1 MLRVR
6 LAQTLEPDPGNT
18 GVRESGS
25 LPLQLKQEEVM
36 LTGHVLTRR
45 GVIGGALALASAA
58 TLAACGQDT
67 KADAKKVT
75 VVTHSSFQ
83 VSDNLKKE
91 FEKTS
96 GFKLEIVDGGD
107 GGELVNKLI
116 LSKDAP
122 QGDVCFG
129 VDNTYASPP
138 AISRRD
144 RQRPHRGHHS
154 GSAEK
159 YLVDNNR
166 ALVPI
171 DMGDVAINID
181 KTYFTSHNLAEPKTF
196 EDLAKPEYAKL
207 LVAINPTTST
217 PGLAWMLA
225 TVGHF
230 GADKFSDYWKALV
243 KGGAKIASGWTEA
256 YNTDFSAGEGK
267 AMRNFK
273 VAGIVATGSK
283 EEQFAFI
290 DLKEMQDLSEK
301 PNQVSLAQVSIVADG
316 DKLNGIVADLDKGDA
331 NIQAQPVQQI
341 TRSEGNVLG
350 KLQVLVLLVTI
361 VVLMLTMIC
370 VTTTMMAVVTERRK
384 EIGLK
389 KALGAS
395 NKNIVIE
402 FFGEGCVLGR
412 V

>member
-6 LAQTLEPDPGNT
+6 LAQTLEPDPDNT

-25 LPLQLKQEEVM
+25 LPLQLKQEEIEAM
-36 LTGHVLTRR
+36 LTSHVLTRR
-45 GVIGGALALASAA
+45 GVIGGAFALAGAA

-96 GFKLEIVDGGD
+96 GLKLEIVDGGD
-107 GGELVNKLI
+107 GGELVNKLL

-129 VDNTYASPP
+129 VDNTYASRLLSQGV
-138 AISRRD
+138 IDKD
-144 RQRPHRGHHS
+144 RTVDTIPE
-154 GSAEK
+154 SAEK

-181 KTYFTSHNLAEPKTF
+181 KTYFASHNLAEPKTF

-230 GADKFSDYWKALV
+230 GADKFSDYWKTLV
-243 KGGAKIASGWTEA
+243 KGGNKIASGWTEA

-267 AMRNFK
+267 GAYPIVVSYASSPAYTVSKDGASSTTAALLDTAFRQ
-273 VAGIVATGSK
+273 VEYAGVLKGAANPAGG
-283 EEQFAFI
+283 QAFI
-290 DLKEMQDLSEK
+290 NWMLSKAVQADIPKKMYMYPVDSSVQLPEALAKFGPLAEK
-301 PNQVSLAQVSIVADG
+301 PVEVAPNKIAAEREQWL
-316 DKLNGIVADLDKGDA
+316 KLWASAV
-331 NIQAQPVQQI
+331 
-341 TRSEGNVLG
+341 G
-350 KLQVLVLLVTI
+350 K
-361 VVLMLTMIC
+361 
-370 VTTTMMAVVTERRK
+370 
-384 EIGLK
+384 
-389 KALGAS
+389 
-395 NKNIVIE
+395 
-402 FFGEGCVLGR
+402 
-412 V
+412 

>member
-25 LPLQLKQEEVM
+25 LPLQLKQEEIEAM
-36 LTGHVLTRR
+36 LTSHVLTRR
-45 GVIGGALALASAA
+45 GAIGGAFALAGAA

-129 VDNTYASPP
+129 VDNTYASRLLSQGV
-138 AISRRD
+138 IDKD
-144 RQRPHRGHHS
+144 RTVDTIPE
-154 GSAEK
+154 SAEK

-181 KTYFTSHNLAEPKTF
+181 KTYFASHNLAEPKTF
-196 EDLAKPEYAKL
+196 EDLAKSEYAKL

-267 AMRNFK
+267 GAYPIVVSYASSPSYTVSKDGASTTTAALLDTAFRQ
-273 VAGIVATGSK
+273 VEYAGVLKGAANPAGG
-283 EEQFAFI
+283 QAFI
-290 DLKEMQDLSEK
+290 NWMLSKDVQADIPKKMYMYPVDSSVQLPEALAKFGPLAEK
-301 PNQVSLAQVSIVADG
+301 PVEVAP
-316 DKLNGIVADLDKGDA
+316 DKIAAEREQWLKLWASAV
-331 NIQAQPVQQI
+331 
-341 TRSEGNVLG
+341 G
-350 KLQVLVLLVTI
+350 K
-361 VVLMLTMIC
+361 
-370 VTTTMMAVVTERRK
+370 
-384 EIGLK
+384 
-389 KALGAS
+389 
-395 NKNIVIE
+395 
-402 FFGEGCVLGR
+402 
-412 V
+412 

>member
-67 KADAKKVT
+67 KADSKKVT

-129 VDNTYASPP
+129 VDNTYASRLLSQGV
-138 AISRRD
+138 IDKD
-144 RQRPHRGHHS
+144 RTVDTIPE
-154 GSAEK
+154 SAEK

-267 AMRNFK
+267 GAYPIVVSYASSPSYTVSKDGASTTTAALLDTAFRQ
-273 VAGIVATGSK
+273 VEYAGVLKGAANPAGG
-283 EEQFAFI
+283 QAFI
-290 DLKEMQDLSEK
+290 NWMLSKAVQADIPKKMYMYPVDSSVQLPEALAKFGPLAEK
-301 PNQVSLAQVSIVADG
+301 PVEVAPNKIAAEREQWL
-316 DKLNGIVADLDKGDA
+316 KLWASAV
-331 NIQAQPVQQI
+331 
-341 TRSEGNVLG
+341 G
-350 KLQVLVLLVTI
+350 K
-361 VVLMLTMIC
+361 
-370 VTTTMMAVVTERRK
+370 
-384 EIGLK
+384 
-389 KALGAS
+389 
-395 NKNIVIE
+395 
-402 FFGEGCVLGR
+402 
-412 V
+412 

>member
-6 LAQTLEPDPGNT
+6 LAQTLEPDPDNT

-45 GVIGGALALASAA
+45 GVIGGAFALAGAA

-75 VVTHSSFQ
+75 LVTHSSFQ

-129 VDNTYASPP
+129 VDNTYASRLLSQGV
-138 AISRRD
+138 IDKD
-144 RQRPHRGHHS
+144 RTVDTIPE
-154 GSAEK
+154 SAEK

-181 KTYFTSHNLAEPKTF
+181 KTYFASHNLAEPKTF

-207 LVAINPTTST
+207 LVTINPTTST

-267 AMRNFK
+267 GAYPIVVSYASSPSYTVSKDGTSTTTAALLDTAFRQ
-273 VAGIVATGSK
+273 VEYAGVLKGAANPAGG
-283 EEQFAFI
+283 QAFI
-290 DLKEMQDLSEK
+290 NWMLSKAVQADIPKKMYMYPVDSSVQLPEALAKFGPLAEK
-301 PNQVSLAQVSIVADG
+301 PVEVAP
-316 DKLNGIVADLDKGDA
+316 DKIAAEREQWLKLWASAV
-331 NIQAQPVQQI
+331 
-341 TRSEGNVLG
+341 G
-350 KLQVLVLLVTI
+350 K
-361 VVLMLTMIC
+361 
-370 VTTTMMAVVTERRK
+370 
-384 EIGLK
+384 
-389 KALGAS
+389 
-395 NKNIVIE
+395 
-402 FFGEGCVLGR
+402 
-412 V
+412 

>member
-45 GVIGGALALASAA
+45 GVIGGAFALTGAA

-129 VDNTYASPP
+129 VDNTYASRLLSQGV
-138 AISRRD
+138 IDKD
-144 RQRPHRGHHS
+144 RTVDTIPE
-154 GSAEK
+154 SAEK

-267 AMRNFK
+267 GAYPIVVSYASSPSYTVSKDGASTTTAALLDTAFRQ
-273 VAGIVATGSK
+273 VEYAGVLKGAANPAGG
-283 EEQFAFI
+283 QAFI
-290 DLKEMQDLSEK
+290 NWMLSKAVQADIPKKMYMYPVDSSVQLPEALAKFGPLAEK
-301 PNQVSLAQVSIVADG
+301 PVEVAPNKIAAEREQWL
-316 DKLNGIVADLDKGDA
+316 KLWASAV
-331 NIQAQPVQQI
+331 
-341 TRSEGNVLG
+341 G
-350 KLQVLVLLVTI
+350 K
-361 VVLMLTMIC
+361 
-370 VTTTMMAVVTERRK
+370 
-384 EIGLK
+384 
-389 KALGAS
+389 
-395 NKNIVIE
+395 
-402 FFGEGCVLGR
+402 
-412 V
+412 

>member
-25 LPLQLKQEEVM
+25 LPLQLKQEEIEAM
-36 LTGHVLTRR
+36 LTSHVLTRR
-45 GVIGGALALASAA
+45 GVIGGAFALAGAA

-129 VDNTYASPP
+129 VDNTYASRLLSQGV
-138 AISRRD
+138 IDKD
-144 RQRPHRGHHS
+144 RTVDTIPE
-154 GSAEK
+154 SAEK

-243 KGGAKIASGWTEA
+243 KGGTKIASGWTEA

-267 AMRNFK
+267 GAYPIVVSYASSPAYTVSKDGASTTTAALLDTAFRQ
-273 VAGIVATGSK
+273 VEYAGVLKGAANPAGG
-283 EEQFAFI
+283 QAFI
-290 DLKEMQDLSEK
+290 NWMLSKAVQADIPKKMYMYPVDSSVQLPEALAKFGPLAEK
-301 PNQVSLAQVSIVADG
+301 PVEVAPNKIAAEREQWL
-316 DKLNGIVADLDKGDA
+316 KLWASAV
-331 NIQAQPVQQI
+331 
-341 TRSEGNVLG
+341 G
-350 KLQVLVLLVTI
+350 K
-361 VVLMLTMIC
+361 
-370 VTTTMMAVVTERRK
+370 
-384 EIGLK
+384 
-389 KALGAS
+389 
-395 NKNIVIE
+395 
-402 FFGEGCVLGR
+402 
-412 V
+412 

>member
-67 KADAKKVT
+67 KADSKKVT

-129 VDNTYASPP
+129 VDNTYASRLLSQGV
-138 AISRRD
+138 IDKD
-144 RQRPHRGHHS
+144 RTVDTIPE
-154 GSAEK
+154 SAEK

-181 KTYFTSHNLAEPKTF
+181 KTYFASHNLAEPKTF

-207 LVAINPTTST
+207 LVTINPTTST

-230 GADKFSDYWKALV
+230 GADKFSDYWKILV

-267 AMRNFK
+267 GAYPIVVSYASSPSYTVSKDGTSTTTAALLDTAFRQ
-273 VAGIVATGSK
+273 VEYAGVLKGAANPAGG
-283 EEQFAFI
+283 QAFI
-290 DLKEMQDLSEK
+290 NWMLSKAVQADIPKKMYMYPVDSSVQLPEALAKFGPLAEK
-301 PNQVSLAQVSIVADG
+301 PVEVAPNKIAAEREQWL
-316 DKLNGIVADLDKGDA
+316 KLWASAV
-331 NIQAQPVQQI
+331 
-341 TRSEGNVLG
+341 G
-350 KLQVLVLLVTI
+350 K
-361 VVLMLTMIC
+361 
-370 VTTTMMAVVTERRK
+370 
-384 EIGLK
+384 
-389 KALGAS
+389 
-395 NKNIVIE
+395 
-402 FFGEGCVLGR
+402 
-412 V
+412 

>member
-25 LPLQLKQEEVM
+25 LPLQLKQEEIEAM
-36 LTGHVLTRR
+36 LTSHVLTRR
-45 GVIGGALALASAA
+45 GVIGGALALAGAA

-67 KADAKKVT
+67 KADSKKVT

-96 GFKLEIVDGGD
+96 GLKLEIVDGGD

-129 VDNTYASPP
+129 VDNTYASRLLSQGV
-138 AISRRD
+138 IDKD
-144 RQRPHRGHHS
+144 RTVDTIPE
-154 GSAEK
+154 SAEK

-181 KTYFTSHNLAEPKTF
+181 KTYFASHNLAAPKTF

-243 KGGAKIASGWTEA
+243 KGGTKIASGWTEA

-267 AMRNFK
+267 GAYPIVVSYASSPSYTVSKDGASTTTAALLDTAFRQ
-273 VAGIVATGSK
+273 VEYAGVLKGAANPAGG
-283 EEQFAFI
+283 QAFI
-290 DLKEMQDLSEK
+290 NWMLSKNVQADIPKKMYMYPVDSSVQLPEALAKFGPLAKKPVEVAPAKIAAEREQWLKLWASA
-301 PNQVSLAQVSIVADG
+301 V
-316 DKLNGIVADLDKGDA
+316 
-331 NIQAQPVQQI
+331 
-341 TRSEGNVLG
+341 G
-350 KLQVLVLLVTI
+350 K
-361 VVLMLTMIC
+361 
-370 VTTTMMAVVTERRK
+370 
-384 EIGLK
+384 
-389 KALGAS
+389 
-395 NKNIVIE
+395 
-402 FFGEGCVLGR
+402 
-412 V
+412 

>member
-25 LPLQLKQEEVM
+25 LPLQLKQEEIEAM
-36 LTGHVLTRR
+36 LTSHVLTRR
-45 GVIGGALALASAA
+45 GAIGGAFALAGAA

-129 VDNTYASPP
+129 VDNTYASRLLSQGV
-138 AISRRD
+138 IDKD
-144 RQRPHRGHHS
+144 RTVDTIPE
-154 GSAEK
+154 SAEK

-181 KTYFTSHNLAEPKTF
+181 KTYFASHNLAEPKTF

-230 GADKFSDYWKALV
+230 GADKFSDYWKTLV
-243 KGGAKIASGWTEA
+243 KGGAKITSGWTEA

-267 AMRNFK
+267 GAYPIVVSYASSPSYTVSKDGASTTTAALLDTAFRQ
-273 VAGIVATGSK
+273 VEYAGVLKGAANPAGG
-283 EEQFAFI
+283 QAFI
-290 DLKEMQDLSEK
+290 NWMLSKDVQADIPKKMYMYPVDSSVQLPEALAKFGPLAKKPVEVTPDKIAAEREQWLKLWASA
-301 PNQVSLAQVSIVADG
+301 V
-316 DKLNGIVADLDKGDA
+316 
-331 NIQAQPVQQI
+331 
-341 TRSEGNVLG
+341 G
-350 KLQVLVLLVTI
+350 K
-361 VVLMLTMIC
+361 
-370 VTTTMMAVVTERRK
+370 
-384 EIGLK
+384 
-389 KALGAS
+389 
-395 NKNIVIE
+395 
-402 FFGEGCVLGR
+402 
-412 V
+412 

>member
-45 GVIGGALALASAA
+45 GVIGGALALAGAA

-129 VDNTYASPP
+129 VDNTYASRLLSQGV
-138 AISRRD
+138 IDKD
-144 RQRPHRGHHS
+144 RTVDTIPE
-154 GSAEK
+154 SAEK

-181 KTYFTSHNLAEPKTF
+181 KTYFASHNLAEPKTF

-243 KGGAKIASGWTEA
+243 KGGTKIASGWTEA

-267 AMRNFK
+267 GAYPIVVSYASSPSYTVSKDGASTTTAALLETAFRQ
-273 VAGIVATGSK
+273 VEYAGVLKGAANPAGG
-283 EEQFAFI
+283 QAFI
-290 DLKEMQDLSEK
+290 NWMLSKAVQADIPKKMYMYPVDLSVQLPEALAKFGPLAEK
-301 PNQVSLAQVSIVADG
+301 PVEVAP
-316 DKLNGIVADLDKGDA
+316 DKIAAEREQWLKLWASAV
-331 NIQAQPVQQI
+331 
-341 TRSEGNVLG
+341 G
-350 KLQVLVLLVTI
+350 K
-361 VVLMLTMIC
+361 
-370 VTTTMMAVVTERRK
+370 
-384 EIGLK
+384 
-389 KALGAS
+389 
-395 NKNIVIE
+395 
-402 FFGEGCVLGR
+402 
-412 V
+412 

>member
-6 LAQTLEPDPGNT
+6 LAQTLEPDPDNT

-25 LPLQLKQEEVM
+25 LPLQLKQEEIEAM
-36 LTGHVLTRR
+36 LTSHVLTRR
-45 GVIGGALALASAA
+45 GAIGGAFALAGAA

-129 VDNTYASPP
+129 VDNTYASRLLSQGV
-138 AISRRD
+138 IDKD
-144 RQRPHRGHHS
+144 RTVDTIPE
-154 GSAEK
+154 SAEK

-181 KTYFTSHNLAEPKTF
+181 KTYFASHNLAEPKTF

-267 AMRNFK
+267 GAYPIVVSYASSPSYTVSKDGASTTTAALLDTAFRQ
-273 VAGIVATGSK
+273 VEYAGVLKGAANPAGG
-283 EEQFAFI
+283 QAFI
-290 DLKEMQDLSEK
+290 NWMLSKAVQADIPKKMYMYPVDSSVQLPEALAKFGPLAEK
-301 PNQVSLAQVSIVADG
+301 PVEVAPNKIAAEREQWL
-316 DKLNGIVADLDKGDA
+316 KLWASAV
-331 NIQAQPVQQI
+331 
-341 TRSEGNVLG
+341 G
-350 KLQVLVLLVTI
+350 K
-361 VVLMLTMIC
+361 
-370 VTTTMMAVVTERRK
+370 
-384 EIGLK
+384 
-389 KALGAS
+389 
-395 NKNIVIE
+395 
-402 FFGEGCVLGR
+402 
-412 V
+412 

>member
-45 GVIGGALALASAA
+45 GVIGGALALAGAA

-129 VDNTYASPP
+129 VDNTYASRLLSQGV
-138 AISRRD
+138 IDKD
-144 RQRPHRGHHS
+144 RTVDTIPE
-154 GSAEK
+154 SAEK

-267 AMRNFK
+267 GAYPIVVSYASSPSYTVSKDGASTTTAALLDTAFRQ
-273 VAGIVATGSK
+273 VEYAGVLKGAANPAGG
-283 EEQFAFI
+283 QAFI
-290 DLKEMQDLSEK
+290 NWMLSKAVQADIPKKMYMYPVDSSVQLPEALAKFGPLAEK
-301 PNQVSLAQVSIVADG
+301 PVEVAPNKIAAEREQWL
-316 DKLNGIVADLDKGDA
+316 KLWASAV
-331 NIQAQPVQQI
+331 
-341 TRSEGNVLG
+341 G
-350 KLQVLVLLVTI
+350 K
-361 VVLMLTMIC
+361 
-370 VTTTMMAVVTERRK
+370 
-384 EIGLK
+384 
-389 KALGAS
+389 
-395 NKNIVIE
+395 
-402 FFGEGCVLGR
+402 
-412 V
+412 

>member
-45 GVIGGALALASAA
+45 GVIGGALALAGAA

-129 VDNTYASPP
+129 VDNTYASRLLSQGV
-138 AISRRD
+138 IDKD
-144 RQRPHRGHHS
+144 RTVDTIPE
-154 GSAEK
+154 SAEK

-181 KTYFTSHNLAEPKTF
+181 KTYFASHNLAEPKTF

-267 AMRNFK
+267 GAYPIVVSYASSPSYTVSKDGTSTTTAALLDTAFRQ
-273 VAGIVATGSK
+273 VEYAGVLKGAANPAGG
-283 EEQFAFI
+283 QAFI
-290 DLKEMQDLSEK
+290 NWMLSKAVQADIPKKMYMYPVDSSVQLPEALAKFGPLAEK
-301 PNQVSLAQVSIVADG
+301 PVEVAPNKIAAEREQWL
-316 DKLNGIVADLDKGDA
+316 KLWASAV
-331 NIQAQPVQQI
+331 
-341 TRSEGNVLG
+341 G
-350 KLQVLVLLVTI
+350 K
-361 VVLMLTMIC
+361 
-370 VTTTMMAVVTERRK
+370 
-384 EIGLK
+384 
-389 KALGAS
+389 
-395 NKNIVIE
+395 
-402 FFGEGCVLGR
+402 
-412 V
+412 

>member
-25 LPLQLKQEEVM
+25 LPLQLKQEEIEAM
-36 LTGHVLTRR
+36 LTSHVLTRR
-45 GVIGGALALASAA
+45 GVIGGALALAGAA

-129 VDNTYASPP
+129 VDNTYASRLLSQGV
-138 AISRRD
+138 IDKD
-144 RQRPHRGHHS
+144 RTVDTIPE
-154 GSAEK
+154 SAEK

-181 KTYFTSHNLAEPKTF
+181 KTYFASHNLAEPKTF

-267 AMRNFK
+267 GAYPIVVSYASSPSYTVSKDGASTTTAALLDTAFRQ
-273 VAGIVATGSK
+273 VEYAGVLKGAANPAGG
-283 EEQFAFI
+283 QAFI
-290 DLKEMQDLSEK
+290 NWMLSKNVQADIPKKMYMYPVDSSVQLPEALAKFGPLAKKPVEVTPAKIAAEREQWLKLWASA
-301 PNQVSLAQVSIVADG
+301 V
-316 DKLNGIVADLDKGDA
+316 
-331 NIQAQPVQQI
+331 
-341 TRSEGNVLG
+341 G
-350 KLQVLVLLVTI
+350 K
-361 VVLMLTMIC
+361 
-370 VTTTMMAVVTERRK
+370 
-384 EIGLK
+384 
-389 KALGAS
+389 
-395 NKNIVIE
+395 
-402 FFGEGCVLGR
+402 
-412 V
+412 

>member
-129 VDNTYASPP
+129 VDNTYASRLLSQGV
-138 AISRRD
+138 IDKD
-144 RQRPHRGHHS
+144 RTVDTIPE
-154 GSAEK
+154 SAEK

-196 EDLAKPEYAKL
+196 EDLAKSEYAKL

-267 AMRNFK
+267 GAYPIVVSYASSPSYTVSKDGASTTTAALLDTAFRQ
-273 VAGIVATGSK
+273 VEYAGVLKGAANPAGG
-283 EEQFAFI
+283 QAFI
-290 DLKEMQDLSEK
+290 NWMLSKAVQADIPKKMYMYPVDSSVQLPEALAKFGPLAEK
-301 PNQVSLAQVSIVADG
+301 PVEVAPNKIAAEREQWL
-316 DKLNGIVADLDKGDA
+316 KLWASAV
-331 NIQAQPVQQI
+331 
-341 TRSEGNVLG
+341 G
-350 KLQVLVLLVTI
+350 K
-361 VVLMLTMIC
+361 
-370 VTTTMMAVVTERRK
+370 
-384 EIGLK
+384 
-389 KALGAS
+389 
-395 NKNIVIE
+395 
-402 FFGEGCVLGR
+402 
-412 V
+412 

>member
-129 VDNTYASPP
+129 VDNTYASRLLSQGV
-138 AISRRD
+138 IDKD
-144 RQRPHRGHHS
+144 RTVDTIPE
-154 GSAEK
+154 SAEK

-181 KTYFTSHNLAEPKTF
+181 KTYFASHNLAEPKTF

-267 AMRNFK
+267 GAYPIVVSYASSPSYTVSKDGTSTTTAALLDTAFRQ
-273 VAGIVATGSK
+273 VEYAGVLKGAANPAGGQSFINWMLSK
-283 EEQFAFI
+283 AVQADIPKKMYMYPVDSSVQLPEVLAKFGPLA
-290 DLKEMQDLSEK
+290 EK
-301 PNQVSLAQVSIVADG
+301 PVEVAPNKITAEREQWL
-316 DKLNGIVADLDKGDA
+316 KLWASAV
-331 NIQAQPVQQI
+331 
-341 TRSEGNVLG
+341 G
-350 KLQVLVLLVTI
+350 K
-361 VVLMLTMIC
+361 
-370 VTTTMMAVVTERRK
+370 
-384 EIGLK
+384 
-389 KALGAS
+389 
-395 NKNIVIE
+395 
-402 FFGEGCVLGR
+402 
-412 V
+412 

>member
-129 VDNTYASPP
+129 VDNTYASRLL
-138 AISRRD
+138 AQGVIDKD
-144 RQRPHRGHHS
+144 RTVDTIPE
-154 GSAEK
+154 SAEK

-267 AMRNFK
+267 GAYPIVVSYASSPSYTVSKDGTSTTTAALLDTAFRQ
-273 VAGIVATGSK
+273 VEYAGVLKGAANPAGG
-283 EEQFAFI
+283 QAFI
-290 DLKEMQDLSEK
+290 NWMLSKAVQADIPKKMYMYPVDSSVQLPEALAKFGPLAEK
-301 PNQVSLAQVSIVADG
+301 PVEVAPNKITAEREQWL
-316 DKLNGIVADLDKGDA
+316 KLWASAV
-331 NIQAQPVQQI
+331 
-341 TRSEGNVLG
+341 G
-350 KLQVLVLLVTI
+350 K
-361 VVLMLTMIC
+361 
-370 VTTTMMAVVTERRK
+370 
-384 EIGLK
+384 
-389 KALGAS
+389 
-395 NKNIVIE
+395 
-402 FFGEGCVLGR
+402 
-412 V
+412 

>member
-6 LAQTLEPDPGNT
+6 LAQTLEPDPDNT

-25 LPLQLKQEEVM
+25 LPLQLKQEEIEAM
-36 LTGHVLTRR
+36 LTSHVLTRR
-45 GVIGGALALASAA
+45 GVIGGALALAGAA

-67 KADAKKVT
+67 KADSKKVT

-129 VDNTYASPP
+129 VDNTYASRLLSQGV
-138 AISRRD
+138 IDKD
-144 RQRPHRGHHS
+144 RTVDTIPE
-154 GSAEK
+154 SAEK

-230 GADKFSDYWKALV
+230 GADKFSDYWKTLV
-243 KGGAKIASGWTEA
+243 KGGTKIASGWTEA

-267 AMRNFK
+267 GAYPIVVSYASSPSYTVSKDGASTTTAALLDTAFRQ
-273 VAGIVATGSK
+273 VEYAGVLKGAANPAGG
-283 EEQFAFI
+283 QAFI
-290 DLKEMQDLSEK
+290 NWMLSKAVQADIPKKMYMYPVDSSVQLPEALAKFGPLAEK
-301 PNQVSLAQVSIVADG
+301 PVEVAPNKIAAEREQWL
-316 DKLNGIVADLDKGDA
+316 KLWASAV
-331 NIQAQPVQQI
+331 
-341 TRSEGNVLG
+341 G
-350 KLQVLVLLVTI
+350 K
-361 VVLMLTMIC
+361 
-370 VTTTMMAVVTERRK
+370 
-384 EIGLK
+384 
-389 KALGAS
+389 
-395 NKNIVIE
+395 
-402 FFGEGCVLGR
+402 
-412 V
+412 

>member
-1 MLRVR
+1 
-6 LAQTLEPDPGNT
+6 
-18 GVRESGS
+18 
-25 LPLQLKQEEVM
+25 M

-75 VVTHSSFQ
+75 LVTHSSFQ

-129 VDNTYASPP
+129 VDNTYASRLLSQGV
-138 AISRRD
+138 IDKD
-144 RQRPHRGHHS
+144 RTVDTIPE
-154 GSAEK
+154 SAEK

-230 GADKFSDYWKALV
+230 GADKFSDYWKTLV

-267 AMRNFK
+267 GAYPIVVSYASSPSYTVSKDGTSTTTAALLDTAFRQ
-273 VAGIVATGSK
+273 VEYAGVLKGAANPAGG
-283 EEQFAFI
+283 QAFI
-290 DLKEMQDLSEK
+290 NWMLSKAVQADIPKKMYMYPVDSSVQLPEVLAKFGPLAEK
-301 PNQVSLAQVSIVADG
+301 PVEVAPNKIAAEREQWL
-316 DKLNGIVADLDKGDA
+316 KLWASAV
-331 NIQAQPVQQI
+331 
-341 TRSEGNVLG
+341 G
-350 KLQVLVLLVTI
+350 K
-361 VVLMLTMIC
+361 
-370 VTTTMMAVVTERRK
+370 
-384 EIGLK
+384 
-389 KALGAS
+389 
-395 NKNIVIE
+395 
-402 FFGEGCVLGR
+402 
-412 V
+412 

>member
-25 LPLQLKQEEVM
+25 LPLQLKQEEIEAM
-36 LTGHVLTRR
+36 LTSHVLTRR
-45 GVIGGALALASAA
+45 GVIGGAFALAGAA

-129 VDNTYASPP
+129 VDNTYASRLLSQGV
-138 AISRRD
+138 IDKD
-144 RQRPHRGHHS
+144 RTVDTIPE
-154 GSAEK
+154 SAEK

-181 KTYFTSHNLAEPKTF
+181 KTYFASHNLAEPKTF

-243 KGGAKIASGWTEA
+243 KGGTKIASGWTEA

-267 AMRNFK
+267 GAYPIVVSYASSPSYTVSKDGASTTTAALLDTAFRQ
-273 VAGIVATGSK
+273 VEYAGVLKGAANPAGG
-283 EEQFAFI
+283 QAFI
-290 DLKEMQDLSEK
+290 NWMLSKAVQADIPKKMYMYPVDSSVQLPEALAKFGPLAEK
-301 PNQVSLAQVSIVADG
+301 PVEVAPG
-316 DKLNGIVADLDKGDA
+316 KIAAEREQWLKLWASAV
-331 NIQAQPVQQI
+331 
-341 TRSEGNVLG
+341 G
-350 KLQVLVLLVTI
+350 K
-361 VVLMLTMIC
+361 
-370 VTTTMMAVVTERRK
+370 
-384 EIGLK
+384 
-389 KALGAS
+389 
-395 NKNIVIE
+395 
-402 FFGEGCVLGR
+402 
-412 V
+412 

>member
-45 GVIGGALALASAA
+45 GVIGGALALAGAA

-129 VDNTYASPP
+129 VDNTYASRLLSQGV
-138 AISRRD
+138 IDKD
-144 RQRPHRGHHS
+144 RTVDTIPE
-154 GSAEK
+154 SAEK

-267 AMRNFK
+267 GAYPIVVSYASSPSYTVSKDGASTTTAALLDTAFRQ
-273 VAGIVATGSK
+273 VEYAGVLKGAANPAGG
-283 EEQFAFI
+283 QAFI
-290 DLKEMQDLSEK
+290 NWMLSKAVQADIPKKMYMYPVDSSVQLPEALAKFGPLAKKPVEVTPAKIAAEREQWLKLWASA
-301 PNQVSLAQVSIVADG
+301 V
-316 DKLNGIVADLDKGDA
+316 
-331 NIQAQPVQQI
+331 
-341 TRSEGNVLG
+341 G
-350 KLQVLVLLVTI
+350 K
-361 VVLMLTMIC
+361 
-370 VTTTMMAVVTERRK
+370 
-384 EIGLK
+384 
-389 KALGAS
+389 
-395 NKNIVIE
+395 
-402 FFGEGCVLGR
+402 
-412 V
+412 

>member
-129 VDNTYASPP
+129 VDNTYASRLLSQGV
-138 AISRRD
+138 IDKD
-144 RQRPHRGHHS
+144 RTVDTIPE
-154 GSAEK
+154 SAEK

-181 KTYFTSHNLAEPKTF
+181 KTYFASHNLAEPKTF

-267 AMRNFK
+267 GAYPIVVSYASSPSYTVSKDGTSTTTAALLDTAFRQ
-273 VAGIVATGSK
+273 VEYAGVLKGAANPAGG
-283 EEQFAFI
+283 QAFI
-290 DLKEMQDLSEK
+290 NWMLSKAVQADIPKKMYMYPVDSSVQLPEALAKFGPLAEK
-301 PNQVSLAQVSIVADG
+301 PVEVTPAKIAAEREQWL
-316 DKLNGIVADLDKGDA
+316 KLWASAV
-331 NIQAQPVQQI
+331 
-341 TRSEGNVLG
+341 G
-350 KLQVLVLLVTI
+350 K
-361 VVLMLTMIC
+361 
-370 VTTTMMAVVTERRK
+370 
-384 EIGLK
+384 
-389 KALGAS
+389 
-395 NKNIVIE
+395 
-402 FFGEGCVLGR
+402 
-412 V
+412 

>member
-6 LAQTLEPDPGNT
+6 LAQTLEPDPDNT

-67 KADAKKVT
+67 KADSKKVT

-129 VDNTYASPP
+129 VDNTYASRLLSQGV
-138 AISRRD
+138 IDKD
-144 RQRPHRGHHS
+144 RTVDTIPE
-154 GSAEK
+154 SAEK

-181 KTYFTSHNLAEPKTF
+181 KTYFASHNLAEPKTF

-267 AMRNFK
+267 GAYPIVVSYASSPSYTVSKDGASTTTAALLDTAFRQ
-273 VAGIVATGSK
+273 VEYAGVLKGAANPAGG
-283 EEQFAFI
+283 QAFI
-290 DLKEMQDLSEK
+290 NWMLSKAVQADIPKKMYMYPVDSSVQLPEALAKFGPLAEK
-301 PNQVSLAQVSIVADG
+301 PVEVAPNKIAAEREQWL
-316 DKLNGIVADLDKGDA
+316 KLWASAV
-331 NIQAQPVQQI
+331 
-341 TRSEGNVLG
+341 G
-350 KLQVLVLLVTI
+350 K
-361 VVLMLTMIC
+361 
-370 VTTTMMAVVTERRK
+370 
-384 EIGLK
+384 
-389 KALGAS
+389 
-395 NKNIVIE
+395 
-402 FFGEGCVLGR
+402 
-412 V
+412 

>member
-129 VDNTYASPP
+129 VDNTYASRLLSQGV
-138 AISRRD
+138 IDKD
-144 RQRPHRGHHS
+144 RTVDTIPE
-154 GSAEK
+154 SAEK

-181 KTYFTSHNLAEPKTF
+181 KTYFASHNLAEPKTF

-207 LVAINPTTST
+207 LVTINPTTST

-267 AMRNFK
+267 GAYPIVVSYASSPSYTVSKDGASTTTAALLDTAFRQ
-273 VAGIVATGSK
+273 VEYAGVLKGAANPAGG
-283 EEQFAFI
+283 QAFI
-290 DLKEMQDLSEK
+290 NWMLSKNVQADIPKKMYMYPVDSSVQLPEVLAKFGPLAEK
-301 PNQVSLAQVSIVADG
+301 PVEVAPNKITAEREQWL
-316 DKLNGIVADLDKGDA
+316 KLWASAV
-331 NIQAQPVQQI
+331 
-341 TRSEGNVLG
+341 G
-350 KLQVLVLLVTI
+350 K
-361 VVLMLTMIC
+361 
-370 VTTTMMAVVTERRK
+370 
-384 EIGLK
+384 
-389 KALGAS
+389 
-395 NKNIVIE
+395 
-402 FFGEGCVLGR
+402 
-412 V
+412 

>member
-75 VVTHSSFQ
+75 LVTHSSFQ
-83 VSDNLKKE
+83 VSDSLKKE

-129 VDNTYASPP
+129 VDNTYASRLLSQGV
-138 AISRRD
+138 IDKD
-144 RQRPHRGHHS
+144 RTVDTIPE
-154 GSAEK
+154 SAEK

-267 AMRNFK
+267 GAYPIVVSYASSPSYTVSKDGTSTTTAALLDTAFRQ
-273 VAGIVATGSK
+273 VEYAGVLKGAANPAGG
-283 EEQFAFI
+283 QAFI
-290 DLKEMQDLSEK
+290 NWMLSKAVQADIPKKMYMYPVDSSVQLPEALAKFGPLAEK
-301 PNQVSLAQVSIVADG
+301 PVEVAPNKITAEREQWL
-316 DKLNGIVADLDKGDA
+316 KLWASAV
-331 NIQAQPVQQI
+331 
-341 TRSEGNVLG
+341 G
-350 KLQVLVLLVTI
+350 K
-361 VVLMLTMIC
+361 
-370 VTTTMMAVVTERRK
+370 
-384 EIGLK
+384 
-389 KALGAS
+389 
-395 NKNIVIE
+395 
-402 FFGEGCVLGR
+402 
-412 V
+412 

>member
-1 MLRVR
+1 VLRVR

-129 VDNTYASPP
+129 VDNTYASRLLSQGV
-138 AISRRD
+138 IDKD
-144 RQRPHRGHHS
+144 RTVDTIPE
-154 GSAEK
+154 SAEK

-267 AMRNFK
+267 GAYPIVVSYASSPSYTVSKDGASTTTAALLDTAFRQ
-273 VAGIVATGSK
+273 VEYAGVLKGAANPAGG
-283 EEQFAFI
+283 QAFI
-290 DLKEMQDLSEK
+290 NWMLSKAVQADIPKKMYMYPVDSSVQLPEVLAKFGPLAEK
-301 PNQVSLAQVSIVADG
+301 PVEVAPNKITAEREQWL
-316 DKLNGIVADLDKGDA
+316 KLWASAV
-331 NIQAQPVQQI
+331 
-341 TRSEGNVLG
+341 G
-350 KLQVLVLLVTI
+350 K
-361 VVLMLTMIC
+361 
-370 VTTTMMAVVTERRK
+370 
-384 EIGLK
+384 
-389 KALGAS
+389 
-395 NKNIVIE
+395 
-402 FFGEGCVLGR
+402 
-412 V
+412 

>member
-1 MLRVR
+1 

-45 GVIGGALALASAA
+45 GVIGGALALAGAA

-129 VDNTYASPP
+129 VDNTYASRLLSQGV
-138 AISRRD
+138 IDKD
-144 RQRPHRGHHS
+144 RTVDTIPE
-154 GSAEK
+154 SAEK

-181 KTYFTSHNLAEPKTF
+181 KTYFASHNLAEPKTF

-267 AMRNFK
+267 GAYPIVVSYASSPSYTVSKDGTSTTTAALLDTAFRQ
-273 VAGIVATGSK
+273 VEYAGVLKGAANPAGG
-283 EEQFAFI
+283 QAFI
-290 DLKEMQDLSEK
+290 NWMLSKAVQADIPKKMYMYPVDSSVQLPEALAKFGPLAEK
-301 PNQVSLAQVSIVADG
+301 PVEVAPNKIAAEREQWL
-316 DKLNGIVADLDKGDA
+316 KLWASAV
-331 NIQAQPVQQI
+331 
-341 TRSEGNVLG
+341 G
-350 KLQVLVLLVTI
+350 K
-361 VVLMLTMIC
+361 
-370 VTTTMMAVVTERRK
+370 
-384 EIGLK
+384 
-389 KALGAS
+389 
-395 NKNIVIE
+395 
-402 FFGEGCVLGR
+402 
-412 V
+412 

>member
-18 GVRESGS
+18 GVRELGS

-45 GVIGGALALASAA
+45 GVIGGALALAGAA

-129 VDNTYASPP
+129 VDNTYASRLLSQGV
-138 AISRRD
+138 IDKD
-144 RQRPHRGHHS
+144 RTVDTIPE
-154 GSAEK
+154 SAEK

-181 KTYFTSHNLAEPKTF
+181 KTYFASHNLAEPKTF

-207 LVAINPTTST
+207 LVTINPTTST

-267 AMRNFK
+267 GAYPIVVSYASSPSYTVSKDGTSTTTAALLDTAFRQ
-273 VAGIVATGSK
+273 VEYAGVLKGAANPAGG
-283 EEQFAFI
+283 QAFI
-290 DLKEMQDLSEK
+290 NWMLSKAVQADIPKKMYMYPVDSSVQLPEVLAKFGPLAEK
-301 PNQVSLAQVSIVADG
+301 PVEVAPNKITAEREQWL
-316 DKLNGIVADLDKGDA
+316 KLWASAV
-331 NIQAQPVQQI
+331 
-341 TRSEGNVLG
+341 G
-350 KLQVLVLLVTI
+350 K
-361 VVLMLTMIC
+361 
-370 VTTTMMAVVTERRK
+370 
-384 EIGLK
+384 
-389 KALGAS
+389 
-395 NKNIVIE
+395 
-402 FFGEGCVLGR
+402 
-412 V
+412 

>member
-1 MLRVR
+1 MAV
-6 LAQTLEPDPGNT
+6 AENKPHEPDPGNT

-45 GVIGGALALASAA
+45 GVIGGAFALASAA

-129 VDNTYASPP
+129 VDNTYASRLLSQGV
-138 AISRRD
+138 IDKD
-144 RQRPHRGHHS
+144 RTVDTIPE
-154 GSAEK
+154 SAEK

-181 KTYFTSHNLAEPKTF
+181 KTYFASHNLAEPKTF

-267 AMRNFK
+267 GAYPIVVSYASSPSYTVSKDGASTTTAALLDTAFRQ
-273 VAGIVATGSK
+273 VEYAGVLKGAANPAGG
-283 EEQFAFI
+283 QAFI
-290 DLKEMQDLSEK
+290 NWMLSKAVQADIPKKMYMYPVDSSVQLPEALAKFGPLAEK
-301 PNQVSLAQVSIVADG
+301 PVEVAPAKIAAEREQWL
-316 DKLNGIVADLDKGDA
+316 KLWASAV
-331 NIQAQPVQQI
+331 
-341 TRSEGNVLG
+341 G
-350 KLQVLVLLVTI
+350 K
-361 VVLMLTMIC
+361 
-370 VTTTMMAVVTERRK
+370 
-384 EIGLK
+384 
-389 KALGAS
+389 
-395 NKNIVIE
+395 
-402 FFGEGCVLGR
+402 
-412 V
+412 

>member
-1 MLRVR
+1 
-6 LAQTLEPDPGNT
+6 
-18 GVRESGS
+18 
-25 LPLQLKQEEVM
+25 M

-67 KADAKKVT
+67 KADSKKVT

-129 VDNTYASPP
+129 VDNTYASRLLSQGV
-138 AISRRD
+138 IDKD
-144 RQRPHRGHHS
+144 RTVDTIPE
-154 GSAEK
+154 SAEK

-230 GADKFSDYWKALV
+230 GADKFSDYWKTLV

-267 AMRNFK
+267 GAYPIVVSYASSPSYTVSKDGASTTTAALLDTAFRQ
-273 VAGIVATGSK
+273 VEYAGVLKGAANPAGG
-283 EEQFAFI
+283 QAFI
-290 DLKEMQDLSEK
+290 NWMLSKDVQADIPKKMYMYPVDSSVQLPEALAKFGPLAKKPVEVTPAKIAAEREQWLKLWASA
-301 PNQVSLAQVSIVADG
+301 V
-316 DKLNGIVADLDKGDA
+316 
-331 NIQAQPVQQI
+331 
-341 TRSEGNVLG
+341 G
-350 KLQVLVLLVTI
+350 K
-361 VVLMLTMIC
+361 
-370 VTTTMMAVVTERRK
+370 
-384 EIGLK
+384 
-389 KALGAS
+389 
-395 NKNIVIE
+395 
-402 FFGEGCVLGR
+402 
-412 V
+412 

>member
-6 LAQTLEPDPGNT
+6 LAQTLEPDPDNT

-25 LPLQLKQEEVM
+25 LPLQLKQEEIEAM
-36 LTGHVLTRR
+36 LTSHVLTRR
-45 GVIGGALALASAA
+45 GVIGGAFALAGAA

-96 GFKLEIVDGGD
+96 GLKLEIVDGGD

-129 VDNTYASPP
+129 VDNTYASRLLSQGV
-138 AISRRD
+138 IDKD
-144 RQRPHRGHHS
+144 RTVDTIPE
-154 GSAEK
+154 SAEK

-181 KTYFTSHNLAEPKTF
+181 KTYFASHNLAEPKTF

-230 GADKFSDYWKALV
+230 GADKFSDYWKTLV
-243 KGGAKIASGWTEA
+243 KGGTKIASGWTEA

-267 AMRNFK
+267 GAYPIVVSYASSPAYTVSKDGASTTTAALLDTAFRQ
-273 VAGIVATGSK
+273 VEYAGVLKGAANPAGG
-283 EEQFAFI
+283 QAFI
-290 DLKEMQDLSEK
+290 NWMLSKAVQADIPKKMYMYPVDSSVQLPEALAKFGPLAEK
-301 PNQVSLAQVSIVADG
+301 PVEVAPNKIAAEREQWL
-316 DKLNGIVADLDKGDA
+316 KLWASAV
-331 NIQAQPVQQI
+331 
-341 TRSEGNVLG
+341 G
-350 KLQVLVLLVTI
+350 K
-361 VVLMLTMIC
+361 
-370 VTTTMMAVVTERRK
+370 
-384 EIGLK
+384 
-389 KALGAS
+389 
-395 NKNIVIE
+395 
-402 FFGEGCVLGR
+402 
-412 V
+412 

>member
-45 GVIGGALALASAA
+45 GVIGGALALAGAA

-129 VDNTYASPP
+129 VDNTYASRLLSQGV
-138 AISRRD
+138 IDKD
-144 RQRPHRGHHS
+144 RAVDTIPE
-154 GSAEK
+154 SAEK

-181 KTYFTSHNLAEPKTF
+181 KTYFASHNLAEPKTF

-230 GADKFSDYWKALV
+230 GADKFSDYWKTLV

-267 AMRNFK
+267 GAYPIVVSYTSSPSYTVSKDGASTTTAALLDTAFRQ
-273 VAGIVATGSK
+273 VEYAGVLKGAANPAGG
-283 EEQFAFI
+283 QAFI
-290 DLKEMQDLSEK
+290 NWMLSKDVQADIPKKMYMYPVDSSVQLPEALAKFGPLAEK
-301 PNQVSLAQVSIVADG
+301 PVEVAP
-316 DKLNGIVADLDKGDA
+316 DKIAAEREQWLKLWASAV
-331 NIQAQPVQQI
+331 
-341 TRSEGNVLG
+341 G
-350 KLQVLVLLVTI
+350 K
-361 VVLMLTMIC
+361 
-370 VTTTMMAVVTERRK
+370 
-384 EIGLK
+384 
-389 KALGAS
+389 
-395 NKNIVIE
+395 
-402 FFGEGCVLGR
+402 
-412 V
+412 

>member
-129 VDNTYASPP
+129 VDNTYASRLLSQGV
-138 AISRRD
+138 IDKD
-144 RQRPHRGHHS
+144 RTVDTIPE
-154 GSAEK
+154 SAEK

-181 KTYFTSHNLAEPKTF
+181 KTYFASHNLAEPKTF

-267 AMRNFK
+267 GAYPIVVSYASSPSYTVSKDGTSTTTAALLDTAFRQ
-273 VAGIVATGSK
+273 VEYAGVLKGAANPAGG
-283 EEQFAFI
+283 QAFI
-290 DLKEMQDLSEK
+290 NWMLSKAVQADIPKKMYMYPVDSSVQLPEVLAKFGPLAEK
-301 PNQVSLAQVSIVADG
+301 PVEVAPNKITAEREQWL
-316 DKLNGIVADLDKGDA
+316 KLWASAV
-331 NIQAQPVQQI
+331 
-341 TRSEGNVLG
+341 G
-350 KLQVLVLLVTI
+350 K
-361 VVLMLTMIC
+361 
-370 VTTTMMAVVTERRK
+370 
-384 EIGLK
+384 
-389 KALGAS
+389 
-395 NKNIVIE
+395 
-402 FFGEGCVLGR
+402 
-412 V
+412 

>member
-45 GVIGGALALASAA
+45 GVIGGAFALAGAA

-75 VVTHSSFQ
+75 LVTHSSFQ

-129 VDNTYASPP
+129 VDNTYASRLLSQGV
-138 AISRRD
+138 IDKD
-144 RQRPHRGHHS
+144 RTVDTIPE
-154 GSAEK
+154 SAEK

-181 KTYFTSHNLAEPKTF
+181 KTYFASHNLAEPKTF

-267 AMRNFK
+267 GAYPIVVSYASSPSYTVSKDGASTTTAALLDTAFRQ
-273 VAGIVATGSK
+273 VEYAGVLKGAANPAGG
-283 EEQFAFI
+283 QAFI
-290 DLKEMQDLSEK
+290 NWMLSKAVQADIPKKMYMYPVDSSVQLPEVLAKFGPLAEK
-301 PNQVSLAQVSIVADG
+301 PVEVAPNKIAAEREQWL
-316 DKLNGIVADLDKGDA
+316 KLWASAV
-331 NIQAQPVQQI
+331 
-341 TRSEGNVLG
+341 G
-350 KLQVLVLLVTI
+350 K
-361 VVLMLTMIC
+361 
-370 VTTTMMAVVTERRK
+370 
-384 EIGLK
+384 
-389 KALGAS
+389 
-395 NKNIVIE
+395 
-402 FFGEGCVLGR
+402 
-412 V
+412 

>member
-6 LAQTLEPDPGNT
+6 LAQTLEPDPDNT

-25 LPLQLKQEEVM
+25 LPLQLKQEEIEAM
-36 LTGHVLTRR
+36 LTSHVLTRR
-45 GVIGGALALASAA
+45 GAIGGAFALAGAA

-129 VDNTYASPP
+129 VDNTYASRLLSQGV
-138 AISRRD
+138 IDKD
-144 RQRPHRGHHS
+144 RTVDTIPE
-154 GSAEK
+154 SAEK

-181 KTYFTSHNLAEPKTF
+181 KTYFASHNLAEPKTF

-267 AMRNFK
+267 GAYPIVVSYASSPSYTVSKDGASTTTAALLDTAFRQ
-273 VAGIVATGSK
+273 VEYAGVLKGAANPAGG
-283 EEQFAFI
+283 QAFI
-290 DLKEMQDLSEK
+290 NWMLSKDVQADIPKKMYMYPVDSSVQLPEALAKFGPLAEK
-301 PNQVSLAQVSIVADG
+301 PVEVAPAKIAAEREQWL
-316 DKLNGIVADLDKGDA
+316 KLWASAV
-331 NIQAQPVQQI
+331 
-341 TRSEGNVLG
+341 G
-350 KLQVLVLLVTI
+350 K
-361 VVLMLTMIC
+361 
-370 VTTTMMAVVTERRK
+370 
-384 EIGLK
+384 
-389 KALGAS
+389 
-395 NKNIVIE
+395 
-402 FFGEGCVLGR
+402 
-412 V
+412 

>member
-45 GVIGGALALASAA
+45 GVIGGAFALASAA

-129 VDNTYASPP
+129 VDNTYAS
-138 AISRRD
+138 R
-144 RQRPHRGHHS
+144 
-154 GSAEK
+154 
-159 YLVDNNR
+159 L
-166 ALVPI
+166 
-171 DMGDVAINID
+171 
-181 KTYFTSHNLAEPKTF
+181 
-196 EDLAKPEYAKL
+196 
-207 LVAINPTTST
+207 
-217 PGLAWMLA
+217 
-225 TVGHF
+225 
-230 GADKFSDYWKALV
+230 
-243 KGGAKIASGWTEA
+243 
-256 YNTDFSAGEGK
+256 
-267 AMRNFK
+267 
-273 VAGIVATGSK
+273 
-283 EEQFAFI
+283 
-290 DLKEMQDLSEK
+290 
-301 PNQVSLAQVSIVADG
+301 LAQG
-316 DKLNGIVADLDKGDA
+316 
-331 NIQAQPVQQI
+331 
-341 TRSEGNVLG
+341 
-350 KLQVLVLLVTI
+350 
-361 VVLMLTMIC
+361 
-370 VTTTMMAVVTERRK
+370 
-384 EIGLK
+384 
-389 KALGAS
+389 
-395 NKNIVIE
+395 VIE
-402 FFGEGCVLGR
+402 KVPGR
-412 V
+412 QQPCAGAHRHG

>member
-6 LAQTLEPDPGNT
+6 LAQTLEPDPDNT

-25 LPLQLKQEEVM
+25 LPLQLKQEEIEAM
-36 LTGHVLTRR
+36 LTSHVLTRR
-45 GVIGGALALASAA
+45 GVIGGALALAGAA

-67 KADAKKVT
+67 KADSKKVT

-96 GFKLEIVDGGD
+96 GLKLEIVDGGD

-129 VDNTYASPP
+129 VDNTYASRLLSQGV
-138 AISRRD
+138 IDKD
-144 RQRPHRGHHS
+144 RTVDTIPE
-154 GSAEK
+154 SAEK

-230 GADKFSDYWKALV
+230 GADKFSDYWKTLV
-243 KGGAKIASGWTEA
+243 KGGTKIASGWTEA

-267 AMRNFK
+267 GAYPIVVSYASSPAYTVSKDGASTTTAALLDTAFRQ
-273 VAGIVATGSK
+273 VEYAGVLKGAANPAGG
-283 EEQFAFI
+283 QAFI
-290 DLKEMQDLSEK
+290 NWMLSKNVQADIPKKMYMYPVDSSVQLPEALAKFGPLAEK
-301 PNQVSLAQVSIVADG
+301 PVEVAPNKIAAEREQWL
-316 DKLNGIVADLDKGDA
+316 KLWASAV
-331 NIQAQPVQQI
+331 
-341 TRSEGNVLG
+341 G
-350 KLQVLVLLVTI
+350 K
-361 VVLMLTMIC
+361 
-370 VTTTMMAVVTERRK
+370 
-384 EIGLK
+384 
-389 KALGAS
+389 
-395 NKNIVIE
+395 
-402 FFGEGCVLGR
+402 
-412 V
+412 

>member
-18 GVRESGS
+18 GVRELGS

-45 GVIGGALALASAA
+45 GVIGGALALAGAA

-129 VDNTYASPP
+129 VDNTYASRLLSQGV
-138 AISRRD
+138 IDKD
-144 RQRPHRGHHS
+144 RTVDTIPE
-154 GSAEK
+154 SAEK

-267 AMRNFK
+267 GAYPIVVSYASSPSYTVSKDGASTTTAALLDTAFRQ
-273 VAGIVATGSK
+273 VEYAGVLKGAANPAGG
-283 EEQFAFI
+283 QAFI
-290 DLKEMQDLSEK
+290 NWMLSKAVQADIPKKMYMYPVDSSVQLPEVLAKFGPLAEK
-301 PNQVSLAQVSIVADG
+301 PVEVAPNKIAAEREQWL
-316 DKLNGIVADLDKGDA
+316 KLWASAV
-331 NIQAQPVQQI
+331 
-341 TRSEGNVLG
+341 G
-350 KLQVLVLLVTI
+350 K
-361 VVLMLTMIC
+361 
-370 VTTTMMAVVTERRK
+370 
-384 EIGLK
+384 
-389 KALGAS
+389 
-395 NKNIVIE
+395 
-402 FFGEGCVLGR
+402 
-412 V
+412 